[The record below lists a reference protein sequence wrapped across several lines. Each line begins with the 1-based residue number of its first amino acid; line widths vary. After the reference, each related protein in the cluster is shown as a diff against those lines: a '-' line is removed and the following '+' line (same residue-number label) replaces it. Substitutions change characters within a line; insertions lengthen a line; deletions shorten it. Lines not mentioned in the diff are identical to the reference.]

1 MLTSYDLIMLDQN
14 YQTKEDIF
22 DVVAK
27 KFFNK
32 GIIQDEATF
41 KTALYQREAEN
52 ATGLENG
59 VAIPHAKSNT
69 IKKPTFA
76 VIRLNH
82 PINDWQSLSPEN
94 QVDLIFL
101 LAIPEEKAGSYHL
114 ELLSQLSRILMKK
127 ESINNIKQAGNPE
140 EVLEALNIEEE
151 TKETTQTNNQG
162 LILGVTAC
170 ATGIAHT
177 YMAAEALETAAEEM
191 GYEILVEKQGANG
204 IEDRP
209 SEADVK
215 RAKGVIIATDI
226 ELQNMSHYD
235 GVPYIKTKVAEPIKN
250 AQSLIN
256 QVVNQP
262 FGEHLSNTT
271 SEKNVDSEKNTIGSE
286 MYQALMSG
294 ISYMIPIV
302 VGAGLMTAIPQIGG
316 LFFGIEGGAI
326 ENAVYAN
333 SSNSV
338 ISFLYYLNLFGGF
351 IFSLMYPV
359 LSAFIANAIAGKVG
373 MTAGFI
379 GGGLAGGMMYSL
391 NGIEDHAASGFL
403 GAIALGYV
411 SGYFCRFLNNKI
423 KLPKN
428 IQSLKPM
435 LIIPLLSILLVYLMN
450 LYIFEPVG
458 DGLNNVLFD
467 LISQSSGIYAVAI
480 VVAMATAFDMGG
492 PVNKAA
498 FAVTMALAANHS
510 FPMTANILGCI
521 IPPLGIGMAVI
532 LNQYIF
538 KKKNIYDETL
548 EAAGYTSFISGIIGI
563 SEGAIPF
570 ALKNPLITIPLNLV
584 GSAIAAI
591 LATIFRVEIWFP
603 IPQFWGWPLIEG
615 LVPYLVSLLVGVL
628 FVAIGNIFIRDYLTN
643 KRRSSRY

>member
-22 DVVAK
+22 DAVAK
-27 KFFNK
+27 KFLNK
-32 GIIQDEATF
+32 GIIQDKDVF
-41 KTALYQREAEN
+41 KTALYQREMEN

-59 VAIPHAKSNT
+59 VAIPHAKSGT
-69 IKKPTFA
+69 IKQPTFA

-82 PINDWQSLSPEN
+82 PINSWQSLSPEN

-101 LAIPEEKAGSYHL
+101 LAIPKEKAGSYHL

-127 ESINNIKQAGNPE
+127 GAINNIKQAEHPE
-140 EVLEALNIEEE
+140 EVLEILNTEEG
-151 TKETTQTNNQG
+151 TKKTAQTNNQE

-209 SEADVK
+209 SETDIK
-215 RAKGVIIATDI
+215 RAKGVIIATDV
-226 ELQNMSHYD
+226 ELQNMSYYD
-235 GVPYIKTKVAEPIKN
+235 GLPYIKTKVAEPIKN
-250 AQSLIN
+250 PQNLIDR
-256 QVVNQP
+256 VITQP
-262 FGEHLSNTT
+262 LGKYFSNTV
-271 SEKNVDSEKNTIGSE
+271 SEKKESSEKNTIGTE

-294 ISYMIPIV
+294 LSYMIPIV
-302 VGAGLMTAIPQIGG
+302 VGAGLMSAIPQIGG

-391 NGIEDHAASGFL
+391 NGIEDHA
-403 GAIALGYV
+403 
-411 SGYFCRFLNNKI
+411 
-423 KLPKN
+423 
-428 IQSLKPM
+428 
-435 LIIPLLSILLVYLMN
+435 
-450 LYIFEPVG
+450 
-458 DGLNNVLFD
+458 
-467 LISQSSGIYAVAI
+467 
-480 VVAMATAFDMGG
+480 
-492 PVNKAA
+492 
-498 FAVTMALAANHS
+498 
-510 FPMTANILGCI
+510 
-521 IPPLGIGMAVI
+521 
-532 LNQYIF
+532 
-538 KKKNIYDETL
+538 
-548 EAAGYTSFISGIIGI
+548 
-563 SEGAIPF
+563 
-570 ALKNPLITIPLNLV
+570 
-584 GSAIAAI
+584 
-591 LATIFRVEIWFP
+591 
-603 IPQFWGWPLIEG
+603 
-615 LVPYLVSLLVGVL
+615 
-628 FVAIGNIFIRDYLTN
+628 
-643 KRRSSRY
+643 